1 MERAHQAIVGA
12 IRLAGTLLTAIG
24 DRVLVAFPV
33 LRDRFRKAIQERI
46 AAAEVA
52 VNKLANVLKQGVLSA
67 LNLLGTALS
76 AAIGLLHQGMQA
88 AIDGVRGVVGGALD
102 FARGSLAAFGNFAV
116 LVKDI
121 AVNPV
126 GWISN
131 LAAAVKDGIQNYL
144 WVEIKTAVQGWF
156 HDKVQEVV
164 GVGEAIW
171 HLLQRGGIA
180 IAEVAR
186 MAWEGLR
193 AAIPGIL
200 IALLIEKLMSL
211 IVPAVGAILTIIQAI
226 QAGWA
231 SLGRILQA
239 FEAFFAFLRH
249 VKLGSAGPLFAKA
262 VAAGAIAAVEF
273 VSNFL
278 LTRLKGAATSVSN
291 RLRALARRI
300 GERLGAIGGRIVRG
314 VKAVGSSFRR
324 AGQKV
329 RAGFDR
335 LRGKRPKSHADQER
349 AKHERREAAF
359 VATKSHLDALFAKGV
374 ARARLATEVAWL
386 KLRYRWG
393 SLRVQG
399 SADARH
405 VAVSGGFSPE
415 RTVTVGQVTDEAQ
428 TLEQMISR
436 YPKAKR
442 KLQQVRDDPAIDGR
456 LKVGWMRTVEHRLR
470 NAARLEEHVNPY
482 SVMVDVAK
490 NNKANFFLG
499 RLIEVQEIVKAEG
512 LVKYVDARDAFTLL
526 KPELIVEYAYPVR
539 WVRKIAARQGSISVT
554 DFAADAKVPGH
565 FWSAFRDAV
574 GAGELALKHLRLEPK
589 DYPKGAISFVVP
601 KEHAAIPELHKPT
614 AFDGMFFPKWAATE
628 SGLKWGVVPPH
639 EASKAGIREGVSR
652 TLVPISSTILHEY
665 VPPGVYR

>member
-1 MERAHQAIVGA
+1 
-12 IRLAGTLLTAIG
+12 
-24 DRVLVAFPV
+24 
-33 LRDRFRKAIQERI
+33 
-46 AAAEVA
+46 
-52 VNKLANVLKQGVLSA
+52 
-67 LNLLGTALS
+67 
-76 AAIGLLHQGMQA
+76 
-88 AIDGVRGVVGGALD
+88 
-102 FARGSLAAFGNFAV
+102 
-116 LVKDI
+116 
-121 AVNPV
+121 
-126 GWISN
+126 
-131 LAAAVKDGIQNYL
+131 
-144 WVEIKTAVQGWF
+144 
-156 HDKVQEVV
+156 
-164 GVGEAIW
+164 
-171 HLLQRGGIA
+171 
-180 IAEVAR
+180 
-186 MAWEGLR
+186 MAWEGLK

-239 FEAFFAFLRH
+239 FEAFFSFLKH

-278 LTRLKGAATSVSN
+278 LTRLKGAASSVSN

-300 GERLGAIGGRIVRG
+300 GERLRAIGGRIVRG
-314 VKAVGSSFRR
+314 VKAVGSGLRR

-335 LRGKRPKSHADQER
+335 LRGKRPKSHADQEH
-349 AKHERREAAF
+349 AKHERQEAAF

-374 ARARLATEVAWL
+374 SRARLATEVIWL

-399 SADARH
+399 PTDARH
-405 VAVSGGFSPE
+405 VAISGGFSPE
-415 RTVTVGQVTDEAQ
+415 RTVTAGQVREEAE
-428 TLEQMISR
+428 TLEQMVSR

-442 KLQQVRDDPAIDGR
+442 KLQQVRDDPVIDGR
-456 LKVGWMRTVEHRLR
+456 LKVGWMRAVENRLR
-470 NAARLEEHVNPY
+470 KAAGLEEHVNPF

-490 NNKANFFLG
+490 ANRANFFLG
-499 RLIEVQEIVKAEG
+499 RRIEVQEIVEAEG
-512 LVKYVDARDAFTLL
+512 LLKYVDARDAFTLL
-526 KPELIVEYAYPVR
+526 RPELIVDYAYPVR
-539 WVRKIAARQGSISVT
+539 WVRKVAAQQGSINLT

-574 GAGELALKHLRLEPK
+574 GAGELALKHMRLQPK
-589 DYPKGAISFVVP
+589 DYPKGAIRFVVP
-601 KEHAAIPELHKPT
+601 TEHAAIPELHKPT
-614 AFDGMFFPKWAATE
+614 AFDGLFFPKWAATE
-628 SGLKWGVVPPH
+628 SNLKWGVVPPH

-665 VPPGVYR
+665 FPPGVYR